1 MEVFSKIL
9 SVTDLNVRLA
19 IPAKAL
25 QHFGNPGGRDLRV
38 RDLLVRDWTEQE
50 WNFRLSTRDGDHPK
64 PVFTGDWGRF
74 ARAKGLQ
81 VNDLLIFTQREDGEY
96 RIDVYRKTDF
106 VLFGQP
112 IIRIHVDQ
120 A

>member
-1 MEVFSKIL
+1 MEVFSKFL
-9 SVTDLNVRLA
+9 SVTDSTVRLA
-19 IPAKAL
+19 IPTMAL
-25 QHFGNPGGRDLRV
+25 PHFENPGGH
-38 RDLLVRDWTEQE
+38 DLLVRDWTEQE

-96 RIDVYRKTDF
+96 RIDVYRETHF

-112 IIRIHVDQ
+112 VIWIHGDQ